1 MKKIFIL
8 LIFLPSLITA
18 QSNAKKVTALFLGNS
33 YTYVNNLPLLIANLA
48 SANGDTLVY
57 DYNTPGGYTLN
68 NHFNDLT
75 SKAKISS
82 ASWKYVILQAQSQ
95 EPSFSPYQVF
105 SQTIPYAR
113 KLDSLIK
120 LNNACTNTVFY
131 QTWGRKNGDA
141 SNCGFYPPCLHLLR
155 YARQIK
161 TILQKIC
168 RHL

>member
-120 LNNACTNTVFY
+120 LNSLGDFIDQDPEVREIRKDLKSIALR
-131 QTWGRKNGDA
+131 GRPAGSTAA
-141 SNCGFYPPCLHLLR
+141 SVA
-155 YARQIK
+155 ARK
-161 TILQKIC
+161 SKA
-168 RHL
+168 